1 MAWLLPVGTFGSSLV
16 LQFSA
21 QVFVSIYSL
30 SLCTLHIYI
39 YYECVCMFFHV
50 YSVHVCVYI
59 YIYVFIHSN
68 VVFQVSVFRY
78 EGLLFGVAAG

>member
-1 MAWLLPVGTFGSSLV
+1 MNVYVCFFMSTV
-16 LQFSA
+16 YMC
-21 QVFVSIYSL
+21 VY
-30 SLCTLHIYI
+30 IYI
-39 YYECVCMFFHV
+39 
-50 YSVHVCVYI
+50 YI

>member
-1 MAWLLPVGTFGSSLV
+1 MYIT
-16 LQFSA
+16 
-21 QVFVSIYSL
+21 
-30 SLCTLHIYI
+30 HIYI
-39 YYECVCMFFHV
+39 YIMNVYVCFFMSTV
-50 YSVHVCVYI
+50 YMCVYI